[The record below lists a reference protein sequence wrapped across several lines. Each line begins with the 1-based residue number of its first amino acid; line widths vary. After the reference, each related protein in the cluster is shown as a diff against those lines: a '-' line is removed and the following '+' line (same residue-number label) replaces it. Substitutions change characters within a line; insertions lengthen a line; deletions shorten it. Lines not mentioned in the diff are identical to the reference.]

1 MRVAIAGTGTLGF
14 SVLLGTHNAEHE
26 IVAILQDGRKSKGFR
41 RWFQPL
47 MAGIFGA
54 ATTVTGFAKRRGIP
68 IHFIDKMD
76 DSELQSL
83 RDLDIDLLLV
93 AGFAIIMKGPLIHLP
108 RIGTVNCHPSLLPL
122 HRGPNPF
129 AAVILAKRT
138 ETGVTYHAM
147 DESIDTGDI
156 LMQESMDLDGTESA
170 GLVYKNT
177 SAMAGS
183 MIADL
188 LEQIERDGLSG
199 TPQESAAAS
208 YEGKL
213 EGDALFLDWDR
224 PAEDL
229 HRHCLA
235 CLPFAFPRFWDEDR
249 IVYITKTTYDAEP
262 VDDAPG
268 TLIAV
273 RERVAQKTKSG
284 AEIKLRSQARIATGE
299 GTLTLWGTLS
309 ARPIPGLWPGIFF
322 ARRFPGHVVH

>member
-14 SVLLGTHNAEHE
+14 SVLLATHDAGHE
-26 IVAILQDGRKSKGFR
+26 IVAVLHDGRKLKGYR
-41 RWFQPL
+41 RWFNPFI
-47 MAGIFGA
+47 AGIFGA
-54 ATTVTGFAKRRGIP
+54 ATTVTGYAKRHGIP
-68 IHFIDKMD
+68 SFFIDKMD

-83 RDLDIDLLLV
+83 RELDIDLLLV
-93 AGFAIIMKGPLIHLP
+93 AGFAIILKGPLIHLP
-108 RIGTVNCHPSLLPL
+108 RIGSVNCHPSLLPL

-138 ETGVTYHAM
+138 ETGVTFHAM

-156 LMQESMDLDGTESA
+156 LMQQSVELDGTESA
-170 GLVYKNT
+170 GQVYKST
-177 SAMAGS
+177 SAMAGT
-183 MIADL
+183 MVAEL
-188 LEQIERDGLSG
+188 LEQIERAGLTG
-199 TPQESAAAS
+199 RAQESADAS

-213 EGDALFLDWDR
+213 EGDALFLDWER

-249 IVYITKTTYDAEP
+249 IVYVTKTTYDAEP
-262 VDDAPG
+262 VDEVPG
-268 TLIAV
+268 TLMAV

-284 AEIKLRSQARIATGE
+284 AEVKLRSQARIATGS